1 MALNLQG
8 KLFQEDKGESN
19 EFPRMLANNGADN
32 GVDNGANNV
41 AAVNNSADNALIV
54 QNDLN
59 VAAERILAS
68 LNSLADSDTGN
79 PISIDGKIEI
89 LDLMKKRAQAQ
100 QQAQQQNTNGSLLA
114 VIDSIKN
121 RLETEFQEQYQRY
134 YG

>member
-1 MALNLQG
+1 MSTKKSKEELVDYYLGMLTEQAEESPKDTQ
-8 KLFQEDKGESN
+8 KESPKGE
-19 EFPRMLANNGADN
+19 
-32 GVDNGANNV
+32 NV
-41 AAVNNSADNALIV
+41 IEENA
-54 QNDLN
+54 
-59 VAAERILAS
+59 EKILAS

-100 QQAQQQNTNGSLLA
+100 QNTNGSLLA

>member
-1 MALNLQG
+1 MSTKKSKEELVDYYLGMLTEQAEESPKEGQ
-8 KLFQEDKGESN
+8 KDTQKESPKGE
-19 EFPRMLANNGADN
+19 
-32 GVDNGANNV
+32 NV
-41 AAVNNSADNALIV
+41 IEEN
-54 QNDLN
+54 
-59 VAAERILAS
+59 AERILAS